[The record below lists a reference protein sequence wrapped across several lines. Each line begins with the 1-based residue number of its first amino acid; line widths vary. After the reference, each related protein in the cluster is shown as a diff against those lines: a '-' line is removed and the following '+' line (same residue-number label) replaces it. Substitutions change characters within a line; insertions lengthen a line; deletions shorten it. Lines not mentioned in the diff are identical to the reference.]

1 MEELKAEV
9 SKVSPIFLVPLD
21 LLTEEKIEELAE
33 TLKVDND
40 TLDTW
45 KAIIRRVR
53 EYGTEQYNEG
63 YDEGRSVGYNE
74 GHDEGHC
81 EGKREGYEEG
91 ERDGTERASERIRE
105 RAYGFTYNDRVRLSN
120 IAKGIY

>member
-21 LLTEEKIEELAE
+21 LLTEEKIEEVAE

-91 ERDGTERASERIRE
+91 ERDGTNVAVARIRE
-105 RAYGFTYNDRVRLSN
+105 RAISFSWSDRERLTQ
-120 IAKGIY
+120 IARGNY